1 MWFAWFKMLRRDLI
15 WLGGERCGFSLAHAA
30 APVVEQYTWHC
41 DGRAGA
47 RAERTRTADT
57 AARRPRAQHQRVA
70 FMLGP
75 RAIREATTNVQRV
88 VENLFR
94 VESAQV
100 NEHAHTPRLC
110 EYAHHPQC
118 RVSACVSVYS

>member
-57 AARRPRAQHQRVA
+57 AARRRTRAEHQHVA
-70 FMLGP
+70 FMLILCLDPG
-75 RAIREATTNVQRV
+75 AIREATTNV
-88 VENLFR
+88 
-94 VESAQV
+94 
-100 NEHAHTPRLC
+100 
-110 EYAHHPQC
+110 
-118 RVSACVSVYS
+118 